1 MSFFHTPLFTYENRY
16 KVWRSPRLFVSLHQT
31 YEGMDAKVSHTIK
44 EYFKT
49 QPVEKAWVFGSF
61 SRGEERANSDV
72 DILVSLIPGT
82 RLGLKFF
89 AMNLELE
96 QLLNRPVDLVIEG
109 DLLPFAEETANRDK
123 VLVYA
128 RA

>member
-1 MSFFHTPLFTYENRY
+1 MNQE
-16 KVWRSPRLFVSLHQT
+16 VSR
-31 YEGMDAKVSHTIK
+31 TISN
-44 EYFKT
+44 YFKT

-61 SRGEERANSDV
+61 SRGEERVDSDV
-72 DILVSLIPGT
+72 DILVTLIPGT
-82 RLGLKFF
+82 RMGLSFF

-96 QLLNRPVDLVIEG
+96 RLLNRPVDLVIEG
-109 DLLPFAEETANRDK
+109 DLLPYAEKTANRDK

>member
-1 MSFFHTPLFTYENRY
+1 
-16 KVWRSPRLFVSLHQT
+16 
-31 YEGMDAKVSHTIK
+31 MDNQVTNTIK

-61 SRGEERANSDV
+61 SRGEEREDSDV
-72 DILVSLIPGT
+72 DILITLVPGT

-89 AMNLELE
+89 AMSLDLER
-96 QLLNRPVDLVIEG
+96 LLNRPVDLVIDG
-109 DLLPFAEETANRDK
+109 DLLPFAEKTAEHDK

-128 RA
+128 RS

>member
-1 MSFFHTPLFTYENRY
+1 
-16 KVWRSPRLFVSLHQT
+16 
-31 YEGMDAKVSHTIK
+31 MDAKVSQTIK

-61 SRGEERANSDV
+61 SRGEECADSDV

-89 AMNLELE
+89 TMNLELE
-96 QLLNRPVDLVIEG
+96 QLLNRPVDLVIQG
-109 DLLPFAEETANRDK
+109 DLLPFAEATVNRDK

>member
-1 MSFFHTPLFTYENRY
+1 MQIVCPFVFSRKVLFIYIY
-16 KVWRSPRLFVSLHQT
+16 IVSLQIK
-31 YEGMDAKVSHTIK
+31 YEMNTKIKNTISD
-44 EYFKT
+44 YFKT

-61 SRGEERANSDV
+61 SRGEERLDSDV

-82 RLGLKFF
+82 RLGLRFF
-89 AMNLELE
+89 AMSLELE

-109 DLLPFAEETANRDK
+109 DILPFAEKTVNKDK
-123 VLVYA
+123 ILVYA

>member
-1 MSFFHTPLFTYENRY
+1 
-16 KVWRSPRLFVSLHQT
+16 
-31 YEGMDAKVSHTIK
+31 MDAKVSHTIQ

-49 QPVEKAWVFGSF
+49 QPIEKAWVFGSF
-61 SRGEERANSDV
+61 SRGEERADSDV
-72 DILVSLIPGT
+72 DILVTLIPGT

-89 AMNLELE
+89 DMNVELE

-109 DLLPFAEETANRDK
+109 DLLPFAEATVNRDK

>member
-1 MSFFHTPLFTYENRY
+1 MAFGVLLKR
-16 KVWRSPRLFVSLHQT
+16 
-31 YEGMDAKVSHTIK
+31 MDAKVSYTIK

-61 SRGEERANSDV
+61 SRGEERADSDV
-72 DILVSLIPGT
+72 DIMISLIPGT
-82 RLGLKFF
+82 RLGLRFF

-96 QLLNRPVDLVIEG
+96 QLLNRPVDLVIDG
-109 DLLPFAEETANRDK
+109 DLLSHAATTAEHDK
-123 VLVYA
+123 ILVYA

>member
-1 MSFFHTPLFTYENRY
+1 M
-16 KVWRSPRLFVSLHQT
+16 FVSLHQT
-31 YEGMDAKVSHTIK
+31 IDRMDAKVSHTIE

-61 SRGEERANSDV
+61 SRGEERADSDI

-109 DLLPFAEETANRDK
+109 DLLPFAEDTANRDK

>member
-1 MSFFHTPLFTYENRY
+1 MPQNC
-16 KVWRSPRLFVSLHQT
+16 
-31 YEGMDAKVSHTIK
+31 DAMNSKVSETIR

-61 SRGEERANSDV
+61 SRGEERPESDI
-72 DILVSLIPGT
+72 DILVSFIPGT

-96 QLLNRPVDLVIEG
+96 RLLNRPVDLVIEG
-109 DLLPFAEETANRDK
+109 DLMPYAEETANRDK

>member
-1 MSFFHTPLFTYENRY
+1 M
-16 KVWRSPRLFVSLHQT
+16 
-31 YEGMDAKVSHTIK
+31 
-44 EYFKT
+44 
-49 QPVEKAWVFGSF
+49 EKAWVFGSF
-61 SRGEERANSDV
+61 SRDEECADSDV
-72 DILVSLIPGT
+72 DIMITLIPGT

-96 QLLNRPVDLVIEG
+96 RLLNRPVDLVIEG
-109 DLLPFAEETANRDK
+109 DLMPFAETMVNRDK

>member
-1 MSFFHTPLFTYENRY
+1 MNQEVTR
-16 KVWRSPRLFVSLHQT
+16 
-31 YEGMDAKVSHTIK
+31 TIRD
-44 EYFKT
+44 YFST

-61 SRGEERANSDV
+61 SRGEERPDSDV
-72 DILVSLIPGT
+72 DILITLIPGT
-82 RLGLKFF
+82 RMGLKFF

-96 QLLNRPVDLVIEG
+96 QLLKRSVDLVIEG
-109 DLLPFAEETANRDK
+109 DLSSYAEKTANRDK

>member
-1 MSFFHTPLFTYENRY
+1 MP
-16 KVWRSPRLFVSLHQT
+16 QT
-31 YEGMDAKVSHTIK
+31 CDAMNSKVSETIR

-61 SRGEERANSDV
+61 SRGEERPGSDI
-72 DILVSLIPGT
+72 DILVSFIPGT

-96 QLLNRPVDLVIEG
+96 RLLNRPVDLVIEG
-109 DLLPFAEETANRDK
+109 DLMPYAEETANRDK

>member
-1 MSFFHTPLFTYENRY
+1 
-16 KVWRSPRLFVSLHQT
+16 
-31 YEGMDAKVSHTIK
+31 MDAKISHSIK

-49 QPVEKAWVFGSF
+49 QPIEKAWVFGSF
-61 SRGEERANSDV
+61 SRGEERADSDV
-72 DILVSLIPGT
+72 DILVSLVPGT

-89 AMNLELE
+89 AMNLALE

-109 DLLPFAEETANRDK
+109 DLMPFAENTVNQEK

>member
-1 MSFFHTPLFTYENRY
+1 
-16 KVWRSPRLFVSLHQT
+16 
-31 YEGMDAKVSHTIK
+31 MDNQVTNTIK

-61 SRGEERANSDV
+61 SRGEECEDSDV
-72 DILVSLIPGT
+72 DILITLVPGT

-89 AMNLELE
+89 AMSLDLER
-96 QLLNRPVDLVIEG
+96 LLNRPVDLVIDG
-109 DLLPFAEETANRDK
+109 DLLPFAEKTAEQDK

-128 RA
+128 RS

>member
-1 MSFFHTPLFTYENRY
+1 MRHKGRTMDQE
-16 KVWRSPRLFVSLHQT
+16 VSR
-31 YEGMDAKVSHTIK
+31 TIRN
-44 EYFKT
+44 YFKT

-61 SRGEERANSDV
+61 SRGEERADSDV
-72 DILVSLIPGT
+72 DIMITLVPGT
-82 RLGLKFF
+82 RMGLKFF

-96 QLLNRPVDLVIEG
+96 KLLRRPVDLVIEG
-109 DLLPFAEETANRDK
+109 DLLPFAEKTANRDK

>member
-1 MSFFHTPLFTYENRY
+1 MNQE
-16 KVWRSPRLFVSLHQT
+16 VSR
-31 YEGMDAKVSHTIK
+31 TIR

-61 SRGEERANSDV
+61 SRGEERADCDV
-72 DILVSLIPGT
+72 DILITLIPGT
-82 RLGLKFF
+82 RMGLKFF
-89 AMNLELE
+89 AMNIELE
-96 QLLNRPVDLVIEG
+96 KLLNRPVDLVIEG
-109 DLLPFAEETANRDK
+109 DLLPYAEKTANRDK